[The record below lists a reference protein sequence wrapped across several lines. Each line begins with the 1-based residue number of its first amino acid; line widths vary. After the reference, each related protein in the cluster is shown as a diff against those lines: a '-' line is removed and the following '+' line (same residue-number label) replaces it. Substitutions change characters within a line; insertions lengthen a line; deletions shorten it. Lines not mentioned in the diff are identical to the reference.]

1 MKIFNVCF
9 VLLLTLLFGCSYV
22 IKTITKEFEIVSI
35 DDTFYTPRYSDTS
48 YKDGYKIIFKYD
60 KYTYYENIPLCNDF
74 DKTKIIG
81 LKFWFDIE
89 LTSEG
94 DKNIS
99 YNYYNNK
106 ETKDK
111 KLKDYLL
118 EKACL

>member
-1 MKIFNVCF
+1 MKIINTGF
-9 VLLLTLLFGCSYV
+9 VILLMMLVGCSYV

-35 DDTFYTPRYSDTS
+35 EYTFYTPRYNDKP

-60 KYTYYENIPLCNDF
+60 KYSYYENIPLCDNF

-89 LTSEG
+89 LTSDG
-94 DKNIS
+94 DKNI
-99 YNYYNNK
+99 YYNNTNK
-106 ETKDK
+106 ETKEGK
-111 KLKDYLL
+111 KLRDYLL